1 MKKDKSKKWD
11 HSVGKEIRQGM
22 KEVIKEHGVKY
33 WFREVFWP
41 HYGKLSIVLLVVL
54 VVAIILTVEAA
65 NKPRY
70 DFHMVV
76 AMDAPIAYSDTDE
89 LRDVVATA
97 VGDVNGD
104 GQILMDVQ
112 VINLADPENL
122 EVNQQRLQLAFA
134 QSEYTLYILDEQ
146 YSATYCHREYFDPI
160 ADYGFTPD
168 PDEPRRINV
177 SEVPVLWRMGQ
188 NIPEEQQF
196 FACICDWTVD
206 GKGNQKLTDAAVRAL
221 NAILEAE

>member
-1 MKKDKSKKWD
+1 MKKQKWD

-22 KEVIKEHGVKY
+22 KEVIKNHGLKY
-33 WFREVFWP
+33 WFKEVFWP
-41 HYGKLSIVLLVVL
+41 HYGKLSIALLVAL
-54 VVAIILTVEAA
+54 IVVIILTVEAI

-70 DFHMVV
+70 DFHMVI
-76 AMDAPIAYSDTDE
+76 AMDAPVVYADTEE
-89 LRDVVATA
+89 LRSVIEPA

-104 GQILMDVQ
+104 GKILMDLQ
-112 VINLADPENL
+112 IIDLGDQENL
-122 EVNQQRLQLAFA
+122 ETNQQRLQLVFA
-134 QSEYTLYILDEQ
+134 QSEYTLYIMDDM

-168 PDEPRRINV
+168 PDEPRRMNV

-188 NIPEEQQF
+188 NIPEEQHF
-196 FACICDWTVD
+196 YACICDWTVD
-206 GKGNQKLTDAAVRAL
+206 GKGDEELTAAAVRAL

>member
-22 KEVIKEHGVKY
+22 KAVIEEHGFGY

-54 VVAIILTVEAA
+54 VVAVVLTVEAI

-76 AMDAPIAYSDTDE
+76 AMDAPVAYSDTEE
-89 LRDVVATA
+89 LRSVVAAA

-104 GQILMDVQ
+104 GEILLDVQ
-112 VINLADPENL
+112 VIDLGDQENL
-122 EVNQQRLQLAFA
+122 TTNQQRLQLAFA
-134 QSEYTLYILDEQ
+134 QSEYTLYIMDEM
-146 YSATYCHREYFDPI
+146 YSDTYCNREYFDPI

-168 PDEPRRINV
+168 PDQPRRMDV

-188 NIPEEQQF
+188 HIPEEQRF
-196 FACICDWTVD
+196 YACICDWTVD
-206 GKGNQKLTDAAVRAL
+206 GKGDQKLTDAAVRAL

>member
-1 MKKDKSKKWD
+1 MKKQKWD

-22 KEVIKEHGVKY
+22 KEVIKNHGLKY

-41 HYGKLSIVLLVVL
+41 HYGKLSIALLVAL
-54 VVAIILTVEAA
+54 AVAIFLTVEAV
-65 NKPRY
+65 NKPKY

-76 AMDAPIAYSDTDE
+76 ALDAPIAYADTDE
-89 LRDVVATA
+89 LRNVIAPA

-112 VINLADPENL
+112 VIDLGDQENL
-122 EVNQQRLQLAFA
+122 ETNQQRLQLAFA
-134 QSEYTLYILDEQ
+134 QSEYTLYIMDDM

-168 PDEPRRINV
+168 PDEERRMNV
-177 SEVPVLWRMGQ
+177 SDVPVLWRMGQ

-196 FACICDWTVD
+196 YACICDWTVD
-206 GKGNQKLTDAAVRAL
+206 GKGDKELTAAAVRAL

>member
-22 KEVIKEHGVKY
+22 KEVIEEHGFGY

-41 HYGKLSIVLLVVL
+41 HYGKLSIVLLVAVIVA
-54 VVAIILTVEAA
+54 VVLTVEAV

-76 AMDAPIAYSDTDE
+76 AMDAPVAYADTEE
-89 LRDVVATA
+89 LRSVVAEA

-104 GQILMDVQ
+104 GEILLDVQ
-112 VINLADPENL
+112 VIDLGDQENL
-122 EVNQQRLQLAFA
+122 TTNQQRLQLAFA
-134 QSEYTLYILDEQ
+134 QSEYTLYILDEM
-146 YSATYCHREYFDPI
+146 YSDTYCHREYFDPI
-160 ADYGFTPD
+160 ADYGFTAD
-168 PDEPRRINV
+168 PDQPRRMDV

-188 NIPEEQQF
+188 HIPEEQQF
-196 FACICDWTVD
+196 YACICDWTVD
-206 GKGNQKLTDAAVRAL
+206 GKGDQKLTDAAVRAL